1 MQPPIELAA
10 SLTPTCCT
18 TLQYLEGAA
27 YIAVVLAVFGV
38 PQLLTYY
45 LDRRDRRRER
55 REDRAESERTRR
67 EDLATAERIRR
78 EERDAAEQ
86 VRREERDAAE
96 QVRREEREAAEQA
109 RREDLATAERIRREE
124 REAAEQ
130 ARREERDAAER
141 RHQEMMTALTGTIA
155 AILER
160 NGHSAPTD
168 QSAVIEELQQ
178 RVAELENQN
187 ASLRNGD
194 SADGEG

>member
-1 MQPPIELAA
+1 MQPRLEF
-10 SLTPTCCT
+10 SVGLTMTCCSA
-18 TLQYLEGAA
+18 LQYLQGAA
-27 YIAVVLAVFGV
+27 YIAIVLAVFGV

-45 LDRRDRRRER
+45 FDRRDRRRER
-55 REDRAESERTRR
+55 REEREAAEQARREEREAAEQARR
-67 EDLATAERIRR
+67 EDLATAERI
-78 EERDAAEQ
+78 
-86 VRREERDAAE
+86 
-96 QVRREEREAAEQA
+96 RREEREAAEQA